1 MDGRLFLMKYVH
13 VPVYAH
19 VSYIIFENWKISSLH
34 FSFKMGIF
42 SRVPCFE
49 GNLFS
54 KNLIP
59 R

>member
-1 MDGRLFLMKYVH
+1 MDGRLFPMKYVH
-13 VPVYAH
+13 VPVNAH

-49 GNLFS
+49 GNFFS
-54 KNLIP
+54 KSLIP